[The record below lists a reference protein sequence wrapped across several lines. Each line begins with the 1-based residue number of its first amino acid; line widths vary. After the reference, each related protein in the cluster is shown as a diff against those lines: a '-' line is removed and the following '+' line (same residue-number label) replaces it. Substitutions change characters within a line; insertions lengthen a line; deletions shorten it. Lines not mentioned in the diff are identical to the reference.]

1 MPFGL
6 IVRAVVLPQA
16 LAQAIQPLV
25 NILIACL
32 IGSSLAAAIGVP
44 ELTNV
49 TRALNNKSGEA
60 VLMFLL
66 SGLVYLAIAYL
77 ATRAGGLLERR
88 LTRSQGA
95 AR

>member
-1 MPFGL
+1 MYFL
-6 IVRAVVLPQA
+6 F
-16 LAQAIQPLV
+16 
-25 NILIACL
+25 ACL

>member
-1 MPFGL
+1 M
-6 IVRAVVLPQA
+6 
-16 LAQAIQPLV
+16 
-25 NILIACL
+25 
-32 IGSSLAAAIGVP
+32 P

-49 TRALNNKSGEA
+49 TRALNNQSGEA

-77 ATRAGGLLERR
+77 ATRVGSLLERR
-88 LTRSQGA
+88 LTQVQGA